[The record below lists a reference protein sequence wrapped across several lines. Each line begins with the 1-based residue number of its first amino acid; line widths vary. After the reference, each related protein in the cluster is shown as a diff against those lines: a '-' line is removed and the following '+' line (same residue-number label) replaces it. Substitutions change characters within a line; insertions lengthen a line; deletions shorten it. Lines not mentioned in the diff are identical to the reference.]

1 MRLRILT
8 ASFVVVLFVA
18 CGGGEPAVE
27 DPGGEA
33 VAITAEPIVDPPLPF
48 VLTRS
53 QERGKEVYES
63 VCWSCHGHA
72 GRGDGPAVIAAAV
85 DRPPDFTT
93 GMYPRTTGRELDSRI
108 RAALQMTDPSHPHM
122 QNVRSYLDETAFGDA
137 LAYIPALGY
146 PSEITGSAIAGQ
158 AMYALRCKGCHG
170 ADGRGAGDA
179 VSLLEADPADFTS
192 DSLVAARDF
201 NGLFQ
206 RIQDGGS
213 GIHGSSM
220 PTWGILLTDAE
231 IWDLVAY
238 ISSFQEGVLSDPPTG
253 GRD

>member
-1 MRLRILT
+1 MRVRMLT
-8 ASFVVVLFVA
+8 ASLVAVLLVV
-18 CGGGEPAVE
+18 CGGEEPAVE
-27 DPGGEA
+27 DSNVEA
-33 VAITAEPIVDPPLPF
+33 AAITAESIADPPLPF

-53 QERGKEVYES
+53 QERGKEVYEA
-63 VCWSCHGHA
+63 VCWSCHGSA

-85 DRPPDFTT
+85 NRPPDFTV
-93 GMYPRTTGRELDSRI
+93 GMYPRTTGRELQSRI
-108 RAALQMTDPSHPHM
+108 RAALQMADPSHPHM
-122 QNVRSYLDETAFGDA
+122 QNVLSYLDEDAFGDA

-146 PSEITGSAIAGQ
+146 PSEIAGSAIAGQ
-158 AMYALRCKGCHG
+158 ATYALRCKGCHG

-192 DSLVAARDF
+192 DSLVAARNF

-213 GIHGSSM
+213 GVHGSSM
-220 PTWGILLTDAE
+220 PTWGILLTDGE
-231 IWDLVAY
+231 VWDLVAY

-253 GRD
+253 GS

>member
-1 MRLRILT
+1 MRLRMLT
-8 ASFVVVLFVA
+8 ASFVVVLSVA

-27 DPGGEA
+27 DSGGEA
-33 VAITAEPIVDPPLPF
+33 VAITTEPIVDPPPPF

-63 VCWSCHGHA
+63 VCWSCHGSA

-93 GMYPRTTGRELDSRI
+93 GMYPRTTGRELESRI
-108 RAALQMTDPSHPHM
+108 LAALQMTDPSHPHM
-122 QNVRSYLDETAFGDA
+122 QNVRSYLAETAFGDA

-146 PSEITGSAIAGQ
+146 PPEIAGSAIAGQ

-179 VSLLEADPADFTS
+179 VSLLEADPADFTF
-192 DSLVAARDF
+192 DSLVAARNF

-206 RIQDGGS
+206 RIQNGGS
-213 GIHGSSM
+213 GVHGSSM
-220 PTWGILLTDAE
+220 PTWGVLLTDGE

-238 ISSFQEGVLSDPPTG
+238 IGSFQEGVLSDPPTG
-253 GRD
+253 GSD